1 MSKHGRLANIGE
13 TALDIS
19 ICRNYRTE
27 GEVVNLARRF
37 LAKTASV
44 RKSDSRFLGVIRLAE
59 WRLQWPFKT
68 PARPVEVAS
77 RLEGGL
83 GDGWHLAFASKWKAP
98 ARSSRAG
105 ALECQTGS
113 VDRLAVAAGHCAKN
127 PYFFLGKRRRNQ
139 AAADNRHVK
148 HYPYMGQ
155 NAASHFA
162 EFLRSSPKLF
172 GQRVHSLLTK
182 LGELQAM
189 PIRHNDVQACYPLG
203 AGKSIDKPLDGLSIK
218 IRFRLVCHI

>member
-68 PARPVEVAS
+68 PAHLVDLAS
-77 RLEGGL
+77 RPEGGL
-83 GDGWHLAFASKWKAP
+83 GDG
-98 ARSSRAG
+98 
-105 ALECQTGS
+105 
-113 VDRLAVAAGHCAKN
+113 
-127 PYFFLGKRRRNQ
+127 
-139 AAADNRHVK
+139 
-148 HYPYMGQ
+148 
-155 NAASHFA
+155 
-162 EFLRSSPKLF
+162 
-172 GQRVHSLLTK
+172 
-182 LGELQAM
+182 
-189 PIRHNDVQACYPLG
+189 
-203 AGKSIDKPLDGLSIK
+203 
-218 IRFRLVCHI
+218 